1 MPEQTA
7 IEVVLE
13 LKKLTDDEFLDKIDL
28 IVASMTGNGDFT
40 TPAPPLGQLAAGTYT
55 MRLLINER
63 DDLLVQ
69 AQQKTVLIRN
79 ARNDLTIVVN
89 NEAGYVQG
97 IANANTNPLKTPTS
111 IAVGAGMGVKD
122 TPTPVGTMPKVTGLT
137 GTQGDADGEID
148 LHWNPVNTTDPAGQT
163 GWGHTKVCTASKITL
178 TGLTSATR
186 YWFRVAAVG
195 AAGQGPWSDSATKVA
210 P

>member
-1 MPEQTA
+1 MAEQA
-7 IEVVLE
+7 PIEVVLE
-13 LKKLTDDEFLDKIDL
+13 IRKLTDDEFLDKIDL
-28 IVASMTGNGDFT
+28 IVASMTGNGDFA
-40 TPAPPLGQLAAGTYT
+40 TPAPPLAQLAAGTYA

-111 IAVGAGMGVKD
+111 IAVGAGMGVK
-122 TPTPVGTMPKVTGLT
+122 
-137 GTQGDADGEID
+137 
-148 LHWNPVNTTDPAGQT
+148 
-163 GWGHTKVCTASKITL
+163 
-178 TGLTSATR
+178 
-186 YWFRVAAVG
+186 G
-195 AAGQGPWSDSATKVA
+195 APSPLAR
-210 P
+210 